1 MSIKILD
8 IKPAGLSMKNLSKLL
23 VGRRF
28 KDMIKELELSYDYII
43 FDSAPIGSFI
53 DTTMLLRYVD
63 TLLLTVRVDMSY
75 KSYIEQFNKM
85 VNMNSIKSVGFI
97 INGVKISISKSSIYN
112 YPAMMA
118 LKIIHH

>member
-1 MSIKILD
+1 
-8 IKPAGLSMKNLSKLL
+8 MKNLSKLL

-63 TLLLTVRVDMSY
+63 TLLLTVRIDMR
-75 KSYIEQFNKM
+75 
-85 VNMNSIKSVGFI
+85 
-97 INGVKISISKSSIYN
+97 
-112 YPAMMA
+112 
-118 LKIIHH
+118 L